1 MAEVLITLGIIGI
14 VAAMTMPTIIQ
25 NHKKAVLKTR
35 FDKAH
40 SILRQVV
47 ERFKYDSG
55 GDLYGLYYS
64 PNDANGEQLRL
75 AFFSYFKGTKN
86 KDILTEIKPYYT
98 SAKNSTQSIH
108 ACPAS
113 CCISAAINAYI
124 VADGIMFLACA
135 RDNSIN
141 FVFDINGNSIGPNK
155 WGVDLFDFDLG
166 SDNKLDT
173 NFTCNQSN
181 CGTYFGVRT
190 THVNDGIGCTTC
202 AVQDTNY
209 FKKIDY

>member
-1 MAEVLITLGIIGI
+1 GI

-141 FVFDINGNSIGPNK
+141 FVFDINGN
-155 WGVDLFDFDLG
+155 
-166 SDNKLDT
+166 
-173 NFTCNQSN
+173 
-181 CGTYFGVRT
+181 
-190 THVNDGIGCTTC
+190 
-202 AVQDTNY
+202 
-209 FKKIDY
+209 